1 MTVVDS
7 YCPVINP
14 FTGDTNGYIKLLIIV
29 GTPKQLPVSCDY
41 CTLYGPFVYCI
52 LIQYIL
58 LVLYTTVHY
67 CTLLYIGTEY

>member
-29 GTPKQLPVSCDY
+29 GTPKQLPVSYDY
-41 CTLYGPFVYCI
+41 CTLYGPFMYCI
-52 LIQYIL
+52 ILI
-58 LVLYTTVHY
+58 LYTIPLATVHCMDPL
-67 CTLLYIGTEY
+67 CTV